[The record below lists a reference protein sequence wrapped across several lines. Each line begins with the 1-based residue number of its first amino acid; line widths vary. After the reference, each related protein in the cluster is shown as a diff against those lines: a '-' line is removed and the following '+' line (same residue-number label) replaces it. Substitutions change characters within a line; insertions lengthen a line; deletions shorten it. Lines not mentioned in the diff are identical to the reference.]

1 MNRDLKLEI
10 TRLTSQITFLEQSN
24 LSVEQD
30 LYSER
35 KKTEEILETK
45 EIEINSLQEK
55 LRMKIN
61 ECDYEAETKNAE
73 IESFTEQL
81 NAKQLF
87 INKLE
92 QSFHADNSR
101 LEKKVAAQVREK
113 FNFFIFLL
121 CFAKYFLL

>member
-35 KKTEEILETK
+35 KKNEEISETK

-55 LRMKIN
+55 LKMKIN

-73 IESFTEQL
+73 IESFNEQL

-101 LEKKVAAQVREK
+101 LEKKLAAQV
-113 FNFFIFLL
+113 
-121 CFAKYFLL
+121 